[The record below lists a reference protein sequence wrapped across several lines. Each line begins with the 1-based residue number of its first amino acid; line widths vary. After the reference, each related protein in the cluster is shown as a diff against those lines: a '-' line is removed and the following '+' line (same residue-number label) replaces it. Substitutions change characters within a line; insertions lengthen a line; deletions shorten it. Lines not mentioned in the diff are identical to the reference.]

1 MWLHQEFS
9 NMSMIKPVDAGSTLG
24 DFDSVISE
32 SFFFLSLL
40 LFLAVLGLH

>member
-9 NMSMIKPVDAGSTLG
+9 NLSMIKPVDAGSILG

-32 SFFFLSLL
+32 SFFLSLL